1 MQIKNFDNKEI
12 ESIMDRI
19 KNIQDLA
26 EDISN
31 KLDSSEMAN
40 KIEKIKEIS
49 TEGKVSILKAGE
61 YLHEANGDIDLALKM
76 IKERENKEL

>member
-1 MQIKNFDNKEI
+1 
-12 ESIMDRI
+12 MDRI

-26 EDISN
+26 ENISN
-31 KLDSSEMAN
+31 KLDSPEMTI
-40 KIEKIKEIS
+40 KLEKIKKIS
-49 TEGKVSILKAGE
+49 IEGKVNIIKAGE

>member
-12 ESIMDRI
+12 EAILDRI
-19 KNIQDLA
+19 KNIQNLA
-26 EDISN
+26 ENISN
-31 KLDSSEMAN
+31 KLDSPEMTIKLEKVK
-40 KIEKIKEIS
+40 KISI
-49 TEGKVSILKAGE
+49 EGKVNIIKAGE

>member
-12 ESIMDRI
+12 EAIMDRI

-26 EDISN
+26 ENISN
-31 KLDSSEMAN
+31 KLDSPEMTI
-40 KIEKIKEIS
+40 KLEKIKKIS
-49 TEGKVSILKAGE
+49 IEGKVNIIKAGE

>member
-1 MQIKNFDNKEI
+1 MQIKNFDTKEI

-26 EDISN
+26 ENISN
-31 KLDSSEMAN
+31 KLDSPETAIKLEEIK
-40 KIEKIKEIS
+40 KISI
-49 TEGKVSILKAGE
+49 EGKVNIIKAGE
-61 YLHEANGDIDLALKM
+61 YLHEANRDVELALKM

>member
-12 ESIMDRI
+12 ELIMDRI

-26 EDISN
+26 ENISN
-31 KLDSSEMAN
+31 KLDSPEMTI
-40 KIEKIKEIS
+40 KLEKIKKIS
-49 TEGKVSILKAGE
+49 NEGKVNIIKAGE
-61 YLHEANGDIDLALKM
+61 YLHEANGDIDLAIKM

>member
-1 MQIKNFDNKEI
+1 MPIKNFDNKEI
-12 ESIMDRI
+12 EAIMDRI

-26 EDISN
+26 ETISN
-31 KLDSSEMAN
+31 KLDSPEMTI
-40 KIEKIKEIS
+40 KLEKIKKIS
-49 TEGKVSILKAGE
+49 IEGKVNIIKAGE

>member
-1 MQIKNFDNKEI
+1 
-12 ESIMDRI
+12 MDRI

-26 EDISN
+26 ENISN
-31 KLDSSEMAN
+31 KLDSLEMTI
-40 KIEKIKEIS
+40 KLEKIKKIS
-49 TEGKVSILKAGE
+49 IEGKVNIIKAGE

>member
-12 ESIMDRI
+12 ESIIDRI
-19 KNIQDLA
+19 KTIQDLA
-26 EDISN
+26 ENISN
-31 KLDSSEMAN
+31 KLDSPEMAI
-40 KIEKIKEIS
+40 KLEKIKKIS
-49 TEGKVSILKAGE
+49 NEGKVNIIKAGE